1 MNIII
6 DKEHILVHAACPF
19 PCCMFVSMLLYMSKS
34 SVQILVH
41 AECPSPFCRDLNMQY
56 GHLHISMDMDMSL
69 PFIRFISYSFRYI
82 ASDHIRFA
90 SIRFI
95 SYSFSMQ
102 NFWIRFETNR
112 SESNLEFAIS
122 RIFIRF
128 QIRHIRFETNM
139 RGHPIYVSLLW
150 IRYFSTGTL
159 EHLQVMFSEFKRG
172 QKLHN
177 SIGLT
182 WRMFCWI
189 FSLKFIR
196 SPSRTLNQTVQRYN
210 IEKRWRFLLQL
221 VASKNSFSARC

>member
-1 MNIII
+1 
-6 DKEHILVHAACPF
+6 
-19 PCCMFVSMLLYMSKS
+19 
-34 SVQILVH
+34 
-41 AECPSPFCRDLNMQY
+41 
-56 GHLHISMDMDMSL
+56 MDMPL
-69 PFIRFISYSFRYI
+69 PFIRFISYSFRYF

-95 SYSFSMQ
+95 SYLFRMQ
-102 NFWIRFETNR
+102 NFRIRFETNR

-128 QIRHIRFETNM
+128 QIRYIRFETIM

-150 IRYFSTGTL
+150 IRYFSIGTL
-159 EHLQVMFSEFKRG
+159 EHLQGMFSEFKRG

-177 SIGLT
+177 SIGLTLT

-196 SPSRTLNQTVQRYN
+196 SPSRTLYQTFQRYN